1 MFVKIIQYHQVICI
15 HTEIRKHIE
24 LKVYLINDL
33 K

>member
-1 MFVKIIQYHQVICI
+1 MFVEIIQYHQVICI

-24 LKVYLINDL
+24 LKMYLINGL